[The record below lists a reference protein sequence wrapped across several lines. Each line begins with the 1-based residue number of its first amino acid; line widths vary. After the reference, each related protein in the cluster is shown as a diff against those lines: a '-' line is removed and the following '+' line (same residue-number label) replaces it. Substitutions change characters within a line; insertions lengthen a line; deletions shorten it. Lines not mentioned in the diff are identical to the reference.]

1 MAGEGR
7 PSTPLLI
14 TARKAVDADSSLRLG
29 QALRQHDDGA
39 AILMAPGVTQ
49 VKIRGPRQNYES
61 AGAIDDFR
69 GVVPPLVGAIS
80 G

>member
-1 MAGEGR
+1 MLTPAFAWGR
-7 PSTPLLI
+7 LFVSMTMVRRYLWLL
-14 TARKAVDADSSLRLG
+14 VS
-29 QALRQHDDGA
+29 
-39 AILMAPGVTQ
+39 Q